1 MASYYDVHEETGPS
15 LLTALPVVLWQRRWL
30 IILPAILITIIGT
43 AIAFLL
49 PPMYESSGTV
59 LIESQQLPVEGSQET
74 LGDMVDQRIARA
86 KERVL
91 SRQVLIQLIRSN
103 GLYPKQ
109 QEEGQAFS
117 TIVDTMRDSAAISG
131 VASDAGGM
139 AAFMGGK
146 RTIALRI
153 GFSYPDPIKAQAIA
167 QQLVNRFLEVDASAQ
182 REQAS
187 GAANFLGEQEGSIR
201 QEVNDIE
208 DKIQKIKQEN
218 GSLLAFQQVS
228 TGDPVADSARIDTD
242 IGRLQSENATL
253 AAQSTTGGDSA
264 AVAEAQRNLQEL
276 QSRLSDTHPDVIAAK
291 QRLAAVQS
299 SARGATTNPV
309 VVAQISSNRSQI
321 ASLQAAKSMLA
332 SQSATTRAAQAK
344 APAIAAQIDQLDKQ
358 AEVKRDQLRM
368 MGMRT
373 QSASLNAKMET
384 ESKGERLTLADP
396 PVVPD
401 TPFKPNRKVLIAGS
415 VAGGFGLGL
424 ALTLLLELIMR
435 PIRGVDAVKAA
446 TGVPPLAI
454 IPDYERKPNFV
465 LRILERRG
473 RKKADRK
480 AAKALRRG

>member
-1 MASYYDVHEETGPS
+1 MASYYDLHEENGPS

-43 AIAFLL
+43 GVAFVL

-59 LIESQQLPVEGSQET
+59 LIESQQLPVEGGQDT
-74 LGDMVDQRIARA
+74 LADMVDQRIARA

-103 GLYPKQ
+103 GLYPKE

-117 TIVDTMRDSAAISG
+117 AIVDKMRDGAAITG

-153 GFSYPDPIKAQAIA
+153 GFSYPDPIKAQAVA

-201 QEVNDIE
+201 QEVNDIQ
-208 DKIQKIKQEN
+208 DKIQKIKQDN
-218 GSLLAFQQVS
+218 GSLLALQQMS
-228 TGDPVADSARIDTD
+228 TGDPIADASRIDSD

-253 AAQSTTGGDSA
+253 AAQTAVGGDSA
-264 AVAEAQRNLQEL
+264 AVSEAQRNLQEL

-299 SARGATTNPV
+299 SAKGASVNQV
-309 VVAQISSNRSQI
+309 AVAQINSNRSQI
-321 ASLQAAKSMLA
+321 ASLQSAKAMLL
-332 SQSATTRAAQAK
+332 SQSATAKAAQAK
-344 APAIAAQIDQLDKQ
+344 APAIASQIDQLEKQ

-373 QSASLNAKMET
+373 QSASLNARMET

-401 TPFKPNRKVLIAGS
+401 TPFKPNRKVLIGGAAAAGIG
-415 VAGGFGLGL
+415 VGL

-454 IPDYERKPNFV
+454 IPDYERKPNFI
-465 LRILERRG
+465 LRILERRS
-473 RKKADRK
+473 RKKADLK

>member
-1 MASYYDVHEETGPS
+1 MASYYDLHDDSGPS
-15 LLTALPVVLWQRRWL
+15 LLTALPVVLWHRRWL
-30 IILPAILITIIGT
+30 IILPAILVSIVGCVV
-43 AIAFLL
+43 AYVL
-49 PPMYESSGTV
+49 PPLYESSGTV
-59 LIESQQLPVEGSQET
+59 LIESQQLPVEGGQDT
-74 LGDMVDQRIARA
+74 LADLVDQRIARA

-117 TIVDTMRDSAAISG
+117 TIVEKMRDNAAITG

-153 GFSYPDPIKAQAIA
+153 GFSYSDPVKAQAVA
-167 QQLVNRFLEVDASAQ
+167 MQLVNRFLEVDASSQ

-187 GAANFLGEQEGSIR
+187 GAYNFLGEQEGSIR
-201 QEVNDIE
+201 QEVNDIQ

-228 TGDPVADSARIDTD
+228 TGDPIADASRIDTD
-242 IGRLQSENATL
+242 ISRLQSENATL
-253 AAQSTTGGDSA
+253 AAQSTSGGDSA

-309 VVAQISSNRSQI
+309 VLAQINSNRSQI
-321 ASLQAAKSMLA
+321 ASLQSAKAMLM
-332 SQSATTRAAQAK
+332 SQSATAKAAQAK
-344 APAIAAQIDQLDKQ
+344 APAIASQIDELEKQ

-368 MGMRT
+368 IGMRT
-373 QSASLNAKMET
+373 QSASLNARMTT
-384 ESKGERLTLADP
+384 ESKGERLALADP

-401 TPFKPNRKVLIAGS
+401 TPSKPNRKILIAGA
-415 VAGGFGLGL
+415 VAGGIGLGL
-424 ALTLLLELIMR
+424 ALALLLELIMR

-446 TGVPPLAI
+446 TGVAPLAI
-454 IPDYERKPNFV
+454 IPDYERKPNFI
-465 LRILERRG
+465 LRLMERRS
-473 RKKADRK
+473 RKKADLK